1 MHGLLLLALLIADH
15 DSYHWELSCEEW
27 NQTRVEILSDE
38 NHIQDA
44 KEYLIDYFYS
54 KVPDED
60 CKPWNIGRK

>member
-1 MHGLLLLALLIADH
+1 MHGLLLLALLLADH
-15 DSYHWELSCEEW
+15 DSSHWELSCEEW
-27 NQTRVEILSDE
+27 NQARVEILTDE

-44 KEYLIDYFYS
+44 KEYLIAYFYT

>member
-1 MHGLLLLALLIADH
+1 MHGLLLLALLLADH
-15 DSYHWELSCEEW
+15 DSSHGELSCEEW
-27 NQTRVEILSDE
+27 NQARVEILTDE

-44 KEYLIDYFYS
+44 KEYLIDYFYT